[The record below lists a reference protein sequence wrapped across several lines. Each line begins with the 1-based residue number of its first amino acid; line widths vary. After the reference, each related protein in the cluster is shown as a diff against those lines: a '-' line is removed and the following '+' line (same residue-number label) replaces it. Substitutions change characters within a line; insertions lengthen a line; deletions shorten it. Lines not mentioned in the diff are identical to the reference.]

1 MVPRW
6 AFSSVVIFALMAVSA
21 TVWGCINCIRAEKA
35 VIKADIAY
43 ANRDT
48 AVAHGQAEVRR
59 WIFEYRCLANARNLD
74 AQTINALTNL
84 ANLPANQK
92 NMVRPASVHP
102 EDETN
107 TPFGEIPE
115 GRGEGVLDAKGSPEG
130 DNKEILPPMR

>member
-6 AFSSVVIFALMAVSA
+6 AFTSVVLFAAMAVSA
-21 TVWGCINCIRAEKA
+21 TVWGCINCVRAETA

-48 AVAHGQAEVRR
+48 AVAHSQAEVRR

-74 AQTINALTNL
+74 AQTINALSGL

-92 NMVRPASVHP
+92 NMVRSASVHP
-102 EDETN
+102 EDDAKLSL
-107 TPFGEIPE
+107 GEIPE